1 MKKTLNSL
9 SESDY
14 LLVRETKKSQ
24 MAGLDE
30 DDLLDLHSRI
40 RRARNKHVTLYRRA
54 GAEKVKA
61 KGGRGSAKKAN
72 VRNAAKAEVFED
84 ALSRVSRRLARV
96 SRDAALELKAER
108 LARARTE
115 NPAPSADGGKA
126 RKARKA
132 RKDKSNGKGKVAS
145 SGRDRADDTRDSPGR
160 KKYEASTIAAGA
172 RRQTKKDRRHDS

>member
-126 RKARKA
+126 RK
-132 RKDKSNGKGKVAS
+132 DKSNGKGKVAS

>member
-9 SESDY
+9 SESEY
-14 LLVRETKKSQ
+14 ALVRETKKSQ

-30 DDLLDLHSRI
+30 DGLIDLHSRI

-54 GAEKVKA
+54 GAEKVKT
-61 KGGRGSAKKAN
+61 KGGRGSAKAAN
-72 VRNAAKAEVFED
+72 ARNAAKAEVFED

-108 LARARTE
+108 LARARTDSPTSE
-115 NPAPSADGGKA
+115 KDTGKG
-126 RKARKA
+126 RG
-132 RKDKSNGKGKVAS
+132 KDKGKGKVAS
-145 SGRDRADDTRDSPGR
+145 SGRIRTDDTRESPGR

-172 RRQTKKDRRHDS
+172 RRQTKKDRRHES

>member
-30 DDLLDLHSRI
+30 DGLIDLHSRI
-40 RRARNKHVTLYRRA
+40 RRARNKYVTLYRRA

-61 KGGRGSAKKAN
+61 KGGRGSAKAAN

-108 LARARTE
+108 LARARNDE
-115 NPAPSADGGKA
+115 PASGKGGKPDKNA
-126 RKARKA
+126 R
-132 RKDKSNGKGKVAS
+132 DGKGKVNS
-145 SGRDRADDTRDSPGR
+145 SGRIRTDDTRDSPGR

>member
-9 SESDY
+9 SESEY
-14 LLVRETKKSQ
+14 VLVRETKRSQ

-30 DDLLDLHSRI
+30 DGLIDLHSRI

-61 KGGRGSAKKAN
+61 KGGRGGAKAAN

-108 LARARTE
+108 LARARTDTS
-115 NPAPSADGGKA
+115 ASDSDVGKPSKNKNKNKVEGKA
-126 RKARKA
+126 
-132 RKDKSNGKGKVAS
+132 AS
-145 SGRDRADDTRDSPGR
+145 AGRIRTDATRESPGR

-172 RRQTKKDRRHDS
+172 RRQTKKDRRHD

>member
-9 SESDY
+9 SESEY
-14 LLVRETKKSQ
+14 VLVRETKKSQ

-30 DDLLDLHSRI
+30 DGLIDLNSRI

-54 GAEKVKA
+54 GAEKVKT
-61 KGGRGSAKKAN
+61 KGGRGSAKAAN
-72 VRNAAKAEVFED
+72 ARNAAKAEVFED

-108 LARARTE
+108 LARARTDSPTSE
-115 NPAPSADGGKA
+115 KDTGKG
-126 RKARKA
+126 RG
-132 RKDKSNGKGKVAS
+132 KDKGKGKVAS
-145 SGRDRADDTRDSPGR
+145 SGRIRTDDTRESPGR

-172 RRQTKKDRRHDS
+172 RRQTKKDRRHES

>member
-9 SESDY
+9 SESEY
-14 LLVRETKKSQ
+14 VLVRETKRSQ

-30 DDLLDLHSRI
+30 DGLIDLHSRI

-54 GAEKVKA
+54 GAEKVQA
-61 KGGRGSAKKAN
+61 KGGRGGAKAAN

-108 LARARTE
+108 LARARTDT
-115 NPAPSADGGKA
+115 PASNSDVGKPSKNKNKNKNNVEGKA
-126 RKARKA
+126 
-132 RKDKSNGKGKVAS
+132 AS
-145 SGRDRADDTRDSPGR
+145 AGRIRTDATRESPGR

-172 RRQTKKDRRHDS
+172 RRQTKKDRRHD

>member
-9 SESDY
+9 SESEY

-30 DDLLDLHSRI
+30 DGLIDLHSRI

-61 KGGRGSAKKAN
+61 KGGRGSAKAAN

-115 NPAPSADGGKA
+115 NPAPSTDGGKP
-126 RKARKA
+126 RKNKN
-132 RKDKSNGKGKVAS
+132 DSKGKVAS
-145 SGRDRADDTRDSPGR
+145 SGRIRTDDTRDSPGR

>member
-9 SESDY
+9 SESEY
-14 LLVRETKKSQ
+14 VLVRETKKSQ

-30 DDLLDLHSRI
+30 DGLIDLHSRI

-61 KGGRGSAKKAN
+61 KGGRGSAKAAN

-84 ALSRVSRRLARV
+84 ALSRVSRRLARI

-108 LARARTE
+108 LARARRD
-115 NPAPSADGGKA
+115 APTSSKSAGESTKGK
-126 RKARKA
+126 
-132 RKDKSNGKGKVAS
+132 SSGKGKVAS
-145 SGRDRADDTRDSPGR
+145 AGRARKDDTRESPGR